1 MGSGSRRVETQL
13 EWMQDPFW
21 ERSQEQ
27 ETSVTSQLCNPGMVT
42 APLPPLSHCEE
53 ETEVRA
59 SASWPWLELALS
71 PCMETSSLSAWE
83 AGAPRRPPPQALQ
96 DLLAAGWGG
105 ERHHVASWETEAQ
118 RPGLPSPAGGGRW
131 GQVLHTS
138 VSEGSLGF
146 PLPGLSPS
154 TRVGL
159 VTAAVQVD
167 QSKFSTCV
175 PEKVLTSSL
184 VLRAVFTGCKIPG

>member
-1 MGSGSRRVETQL
+1 MGSGSRRVESQL

-27 ETSVTSQLCNPGMVT
+27 ETSVTSQLCNPGTVT
-42 APLPPLSHCEE
+42 APLPPPSHRQE
-53 ETEVRA
+53 ETAVRA

-71 PCMETSSLSAWE
+71 SCMETSSLSAGE

-96 DLLAAGWGG
+96 GLLAAGWGG
-105 ERHHVASWETEAQ
+105 ERHHVALWETEAQ
-118 RPGLPSPAGGGRW
+118 WLGLPSPAGWGRW
-131 GQVLHTS
+131 GQVLRTP

-146 PLPGLSPS
+146 PPPRFSPS

-184 VLRAVFTGCKIPG
+184 VLRAVFTGCEIPG